1 MTARQGVVAA
11 AGVVAAVLVGT
22 ALAGTAAADTA
33 HVHGAAVPACR
44 TADLTASLHGSQ
56 AGAGNFGKTLV
67 LANASHRTCTVT
79 GYPGLGLENA
89 RHKTQRIK
97 VVWGATYFQ
106 HDPGRHTV
114 TLKPGQAA
122 TAVLAWNAPQGRTSL
137 TPAYLQVTP
146 PNQRTDLT
154 IPFAPG
160 AIDAGTLHVT
170 ALAAQK
176 PVKPT
181 NPLKVSVYKFTNH
194 GPVAGALRPGDTAD
208 VVVSGC
214 GAGAQGL
221 TTSKA
226 FVGGSAQLVPSA
238 DRPTVQGFPKI
249 ARVAAGTYRVSAQC
263 PDVATTAVTTIT
275 VQ

>member
-1 MTARQGVVAA
+1 MTTRKRAIAAAGAVAAVLMGTAVAGSASAGTVVAA
-11 AGVVAAVLVGT
+11 AVS
-22 ALAGTAAADTA
+22 
-33 HVHGAAVPACR
+33 ACR

-67 LANASHRTCTVT
+67 LANSSHRTCTVT
-79 GYPGLGLENA
+79 GYPGVGLENA
-89 RHKTQRIK
+89 KHKTQRIK

-106 HDPGRHTV
+106 RDPGRHTV

-122 TAVLAWNAPQGRTSL
+122 TAGLAWNAPQGRASR

-146 PNQRTDLT
+146 PNERTHLT

-160 AIDAGTLHVT
+160 AIDAGALHVT
-170 ALAAQK
+170 ALAPQK
-176 PVKPT
+176 PAKPT
-181 NPLKVSVYKFTNH
+181 NPLKVSVYKSTNH
-194 GPVAGALRPGDTAD
+194 GPVAGPLRPGETAD

-214 GAGAQGL
+214 GSGAEGL

-238 DRPTVQGFPKI
+238 DRPTLQGFPKI
-249 ARVAAGTYRVSAQC
+249 AKVAAGTYRVDAQC
-263 PDVATTAVTTIT
+263 PDVPTTAVTTIT
-275 VQ
+275 VK